1 GPKTPPRRGGDQT
14 ARWPRAPPTSGAR
27 RRSRGRVR
35 ALLPV
40 TVDRPLEG
48 GLHLLAQPVELRG
61 RERVEH
67 VLDLFA
73 RRRSVAQQT
82 CLEDHEEE
90 GQAVDRDVPRLAGE
104 ELEAGLLLDE
114 SELAEAEGQLPLLPA
129 DDDLVGL
136 DHDSVTSP
144 EI

>member
-1 GPKTPPRRGGDQT
+1 
-14 ARWPRAPPTSGAR
+14 
-27 RRSRGRVR
+27 
-35 ALLPV
+35 
-40 TVDRPLEG
+40 
-48 GLHLLAQPVELRG
+48 G

-73 RRRSVAQQT
+73 RRSSVAHQA

-114 SELAEAEGQLPLLPA
+114 SELAEAEGQPPLLPA

-144 EI
+144 EICSTSVPSHRPPTVMSPGVNDITTASKVWTVAEPLYSTRNSATSPFF

>member
-1 GPKTPPRRGGDQT
+1 PRRPPRRAPGHTG
-14 ARWPRAPPTSGAR
+14 PRPTAPPTSGAR

-40 TVDRPLEG
+40 TVDHLLKG

-73 RRRSVAQQT
+73 RRSSVAHQAG
-82 CLEDHEEE
+82 LEDHEEK

-114 SELAEAEGQLPLLPA
+114 SELAEAEGELPL
-129 DDDLVGL
+129 
-136 DHDSVTSP
+136 
-144 EI
+144 